1 MFQLPKDA
9 RFIEPLDEVSL
20 LILFGLRELLGNVDV
35 SVVVAVDVV
44 DQRTVDRLRQEVAVS
59 QRD

>member
-20 LILFGLRELLGNVDV
+20 LVLFGLRELLGNVDV